1 MMTTRSL
8 LAIAI
13 GVSTAFAIPAHAQDN
28 TVTLRIDQGSAMT
41 STGGEFA
48 SAPSGAALAPGHR
61 VMLPED
67 SVATLIYSDNCTRTL
82 DTAGVYTVA
91 ASCTPVAA
99 APGGTAATGVDWQGA
114 GILLAGSVAI
124 GAALASMDTVPAPP
138 EYIPPPPP
146 PVSR

>member
-8 LAIAI
+8 LAVAL
-13 GVSTAFAIPAHAQDN
+13 GVSAAFAIPAHAQDN
-28 TVTLRIDQGSAMT
+28 TVTLRIDQGSAMA

-48 SAPSGAALAPGHR
+48 TAPSGSALAPGNR

-67 SVATLIYSDNCTRTL
+67 SVVTLIYSDNCTRTL
-82 DTAGVYTVA
+82 DSAGVYTVA
-91 ASCTPVAA
+91 ESCTPVAA
-99 APGGTAATGVDWQGA
+99 VPTGGAAAGVDWQSA
-114 GILLAGSVAI
+114 GILLAGSAAVAGI
-124 GAALASMDTVPAPP
+124 LANMDDVPAPP